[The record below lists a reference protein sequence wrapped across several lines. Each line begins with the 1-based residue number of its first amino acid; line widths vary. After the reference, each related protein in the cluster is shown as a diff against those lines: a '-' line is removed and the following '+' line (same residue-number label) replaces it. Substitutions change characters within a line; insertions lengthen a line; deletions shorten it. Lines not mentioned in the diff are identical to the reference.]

1 MTDVYE
7 INVNKLI
14 ENKTNME
21 LFRTTT
27 NVEVTPLHAENYTM
41 INQAKFQNISKVD
54 VINTDETI
62 NTDDSPSNKKTNSDE
77 TINEKN
83 NTDRY
88 HEFSVSTLD
97 RKLKEI
103 RNTNIQKNVRHIS
116 NNDTNNDDEFQ
127 LEFHNR
133 ESNTIQSNDI
143 ILMLNP
149 SKLINEHLSEIQ
161 LRIIGHKRSANMY
174 KIREKIIGYPVT
186 ILSAFLTSTIM
197 MSISNENIVN
207 EIIIKYVSIILSILS
222 FIFSVSRTYLDFSQ
236 KFQSHDL
243 SSKLYTTILRSI
255 EVRLIKNHINKEEK
269 RDIFKDIVDQISI
282 IEQYETPI
290 PDMIDN
296 DVRFHNSIINKVK

>member
-1 MTDVYE
+1 MTDICE

-21 LFRTTT
+21 LFRTTAD
-27 NVEVTPLHAENYTM
+27 VEVTPLHEENYTM
-41 INQAKFQNISKVD
+41 INQAKFQNISEVD

-62 NTDDSPSNKKTNSDE
+62 NTDESLSVKKTSSDE

-83 NTDRY
+83 NTDQY

-103 RNTNIQKNVRHIS
+103 HNTNIQKNVRHMSINS
-116 NNDTNNDDEFQ
+116 TNDDEFP
-127 LEFHNR
+127 LESHNR
-133 ESNTIQSNDI
+133 ESNTIKSNAI
-143 ILMLNP
+143 TLMLNP

-174 KIREKIIGYPVT
+174 KRREKIIGYPVT

-197 MSISNENIVN
+197 MSISNDNIVN
-207 EIIIKYVSIILSILS
+207 EIILKYVSIILSILS
-222 FIFSVSRTYLDFSQ
+222 FLFSVSRTYLDFAQ

-269 RDIFKDIVDQISI
+269 RDIFKDIVDQMSI

-296 DVRFHNSIINKVK
+296 AVRFHNSIIFKVN